1 MAMLDLEFTMD
12 THRPETA
19 YEQREDIKDI
29 KEYLYELTEQLQ
41 YVLNNLEEENLSEN
55 LRKLIREGKAGG
67 N

>member
-12 THRPETA
+12 THRPESA
-19 YEQREDIKDI
+19 YEQREEIKEI

-41 YVLNNLEEENLSEN
+41 YVLQNLEEENLSSN